1 MLGVLETAT
10 VADLAADGFALR
22 ARV

>member
-1 MLGVLETAT
+1 MLGVLDTAT

-22 ARV
+22 ARG